1 MTVHQQITHMRP
13 WTWPEDVC
21 GCRETGA
28 IRPQINRN
36 QEVTTVALSFA
47 QKEAIVAEVAEVAKS
62 AYSAIGA
69 DYRGLTVEQMT
80 DLRVEARKA
89 GVYVRVV
96 KNTLAK
102 RAFQDTDFACMEEGL
117 KGPLILAFS
126 QEDPGSAARV
136 AEAFAKTH
144 DGFKVRLVSI
154 GGKLLDPS
162 ELGTLA
168 KMPTYDEA
176 ISQLMAVMKA
186 PVQKLAA
193 TINEV
198 PGKLVR
204 TLAAVRDVKEAA

>member
-1 MTVHQQITHMRP
+1 
-13 WTWPEDVC
+13 
-21 GCRETGA
+21 
-28 IRPQINRN
+28 
-36 QEVTTVALSFA
+36 VALNFA

-69 DYRGLTVEQMT
+69 EYRGLTVEEMT
-80 DLRVEARKA
+80 NLRVEARKA

-96 KNTLAK
+96 KNSLAK
-102 RAFQDTDFACMEEGL
+102 RAFENTEFSCMEEGL

-126 QEDPGSAARV
+126 REDPGSAARV
-136 AEAFAKTH
+136 VEAFAKGH
-144 DGFKVRLVSI
+144 DKFQVKMVAI
-154 GGKLLDPS
+154 GGKLLEPS

-176 ISQLMAVMKA
+176 IGQLMAVMKA

-204 TLAAVRDVKEAA
+204 TLAAIRDAKEAA

>member
-1 MTVHQQITHMRP
+1 MRAP
-13 WTWPEDVC
+13 V
-21 GCRETGA
+21 GKTGSQTLVN
-28 IRPQINRN
+28 PN
-36 QEVTTVALSFA
+36 QEVTALALNFG

-69 DYRGLTVEQMT
+69 EYRGLTVQQMT
-80 DLRVEARKA
+80 DLRVEARKS

-102 RAFQDTDFACMEEGL
+102 RALQGTDFACMEGGL
-117 KGPLILAFS
+117 VGPLVLAFS
-126 QEDPGSAARV
+126 QEDPGSVARV
-136 AEAFAKTH
+136 AQAFAKEH
-144 DGFKVRLVSI
+144 DKFQVKLIAI

-168 KMPTYDEA
+168 KMPTYEEA
-176 ISQLMAVMKA
+176 ISLLMAVMKA

-204 TLAAVRDVKEAA
+204 TLAAVRDAKEAA

>member
-1 MTVHQQITHMRP
+1 M
-13 WTWPEDVC
+13 
-21 GCRETGA
+21 
-28 IRPQINRN
+28 
-36 QEVTTVALSFA
+36 ALSFA
-47 QKEAIVAEVAEVAKS
+47 QKEAIVAEVAEVAKG

-69 DYRGLTVEQMT
+69 EYRGLSVDEMT
-80 DLRVEARKA
+80 DLRVQARQA

-96 KNTLAK
+96 KNSLAK
-102 RAFQDTDFACMEEGL
+102 RAFVGTDFACMEEGL
-117 KGPLILAFS
+117 TGPLILAFS
-126 QEDPGSAARV
+126 QEDPGSAARI
-136 AEAFAKTH
+136 AEAFAKGH
-144 DGFKVRLVSI
+144 DKFKVRLVSI

-162 ELGTLA
+162 ELDVLA

-204 TLAAVRDVKEAA
+204 TIAAIRDTKEAA

>member
-1 MTVHQQITHMRP
+1 M
-13 WTWPEDVC
+13 
-21 GCRETGA
+21 
-28 IRPQINRN
+28 
-36 QEVTTVALSFA
+36 ALSFA

-62 AYSAIGA
+62 AYSAVGA
-69 DYRGLTVEQMT
+69 EYRGLTVEEMT

-96 KNTLAK
+96 KNSLAK
-102 RAFQDTDFACMEEGL
+102 RAFADTDFACMEKGL
-117 KGPLILAFS
+117 AGPLVLAFS
-126 QEDPGSAARV
+126 REDPGSAARV
-136 AEAFAKTH
+136 AEAFAKRH
-144 DGFKVRLVSI
+144 DGFKVKLVAI

-162 ELGTLA
+162 ELGALA
-168 KMPTYDEA
+168 RMPTYDEA

-204 TLAAVRDVKEAA
+204 TLAAVRNNKEAT